1 MCGIVG
7 LIDFK
12 GREVSIESIKAMS
25 DAIAHRGPDGEG
37 QWIFKNVGI
46 GHRRLAIIDLTEAA
60 TQPMIS
66 KDGRYVLTYN
76 GEIYNYKD
84 IRKELEALGYTFYS
98 KSDTEVLL
106 ASLILWKEKALLKF
120 NGMFAFAFFD
130 KLKSEMLLARD
141 RYGIKPLYY
150 SLQDSYFAFGS
161 EQKAIKA
168 RHNFRSDLDKEALLE
183 YMTFQN
189 IFTNKTFEKDIKLLE
204 AGHYIII
211 NTKTGLPKKPIQYWD
226 YDFSETK
233 DSASEEEYTEELDRL
248 FQQAV
253 KRTLISDVEI
263 GSYLSGGI
271 DSGAITAIASLDN
284 PNLKTFTV
292 GFELLN
298 ISGPEINFDERLEA
312 KAMSA
317 FLKTDHFEFFLES
330 TDMENS
336 IDKLVLCLEEPR
348 IGQSYP
354 NLYAAKLARKEV
366 KVVLSGSGGDEIFG
380 GYPWRY
386 YQGATSKNFKDY
398 IDGYYLYWQRLVD
411 NQSIKKIFS
420 PISTEVQHVWTRDIF
435 ESVFKKQIG
444 KLNSPEDYLNQS
456 LYFEAKTFLHSL
468 LIVEDKLSMAYGLET
483 RVPFLDNDLV
493 DFASKIP
500 VNLKIKN
507 LINSNRIDENS
518 VVNKKLD
525 YYRKTNDGK
534 YLLRIVL
541 GKYVPKDISER
552 VKQGFSAPD
561 SSWFRGQSI
570 RFVKNRLEPK
580 DQKLYNYFN
589 YFEIQKKL
597 SEHFEGKSNRR
608 LLIWSLLYLQSL
620 FSSGN

>member
-7 LIDFK
+7 LVDLK
-12 GREVSIESIKAMS
+12 GREVSIESVKAMS

-37 QWIFKNVGI
+37 QWVFKNVGI

-60 TQPMIS
+60 NQPMIS
-66 KDGRYVLTYN
+66 EDGRYVLTYN
-76 GEIYNYKD
+76 GEIYNYKE
-84 IRKELEALGYTFYS
+84 IRKELEALSYIFHS
-98 KSDTEVLL
+98 QSDTEVLL
-106 ASLILWKEKALLKF
+106 ASLIVWKEKALLKF

-130 KLKSEMLLARD
+130 KLKGEILLTRD

-150 SLQDSYFAFGS
+150 SLQDSYFAFSS

-168 RHNFRSDLDKEALLE
+168 RNNFRSALNKEALLE

-189 IFTNKTFEKDIKLLE
+189 IFTNQTFEKDIKLLE
-204 AGHYIII
+204 AGHYMIID
-211 NTKTGLPKKPIQYWD
+211 TKTGQSKSPIQYWD
-226 YDFSETK
+226 YDFTETK
-233 DSASEEEYTEELDRL
+233 DSVSEADYIEELDRL
-248 FQQAV
+248 VQQAV

-271 DSGAITAIASLDN
+271 DSGAITAIASLGN
-284 PNLKTFTV
+284 PKLKTFTV

-298 ISGPEINFDERLEA
+298 ISGPEIKFDERLEA
-312 KAMSA
+312 KEMSA
-317 FLKTDHFEFFLES
+317 FLKTDHFEMLLQS

-354 NLYAAKLARKEV
+354 NLYAAKLARKQV

-386 YQGATSKNFKDY
+386 YQDASSQNFRDY
-398 IDGYYLYWQRLVD
+398 IDRYYLYWQRLVD

-420 PISTEVQHVWTRDIF
+420 PIATEVHHVWTRDIF
-435 ESVFKKQIG
+435 ESVFKTQTK
-444 KLNSPEDYLNQS
+444 KLNSTEDYVNQS

-493 DFASKIP
+493 DFASKLP

-507 LINSNRIDENS
+507 LSAPNRIDENS
-518 VVNKKLD
+518 SVNKKLD

-534 YLLRIVL
+534 YLLRKVL
-541 GKYVPKDISER
+541 GKYVPKDTIER
-552 VKQGFSAPD
+552 AKQGFSAPD

-570 RFVKNRLEPK
+570 NFVKNRLEPK
-580 DQKLYNYFN
+580 DQKLYHYFD
-589 YFEIQKKL
+589 YTEIQKKL

>member
-7 LIDFK
+7 LVDLK
-12 GREVSIESIKAMS
+12 GREVSIESVKAMS

-37 QWIFKNVGI
+37 QWVFKNVGI

-60 TQPMIS
+60 AQPMIS
-66 KDGRYVLTYN
+66 EDGRYVLTYN
-76 GEIYNYKD
+76 GEIYNYKE
-84 IRKELEALGYTFYS
+84 IRKELEALGYIFYS
-98 KSDTEVLL
+98 QSDTEVLL
-106 ASLILWKEKALLKF
+106 ASLIVWKEKALLKF

-130 KLKSEMLLARD
+130 KLKDEILLTRD

-168 RHNFRSDLDKEALLE
+168 RYNFRSALNKEALLE

-204 AGHYIII
+204 AGHYMII
-211 NTKTGLPKKPIQYWD
+211 NTKTGLSKNPIQYWD
-226 YDFSETK
+226 YDFTETK

-271 DSGAITAIASLDN
+271 DSGAITAIASLNN
-284 PNLKTFTV
+284 PKLKTFTV

-317 FLKTDHFEFFLES
+317 FLKTHHFEMLLQS

-386 YQGATSKNFKDY
+386 YQGASSQNFRDY

-420 PISTEVQHVWTRDIF
+420 PISTEVHHVWTRDIF
-435 ESVFKKQIG
+435 ESIFKKQIG
-444 KLNSPEDYLNQS
+444 KLSSPEDYVNQS

-493 DFASKIP
+493 DFASKLP
-500 VNLKIKN
+500 VNLKVKN
-507 LINSNRIDENS
+507 LLDSSRIDENS
-518 VVNKKLD
+518 GVNKKLD
-525 YYRKTNDGK
+525 YYIKTNDGK
-534 YLLRIVL
+534 YLLRKVL
-541 GKYVPKDISER
+541 GKYVPKDTTER

-570 RFVKNRLEPK
+570 NFVKNRLEPK
-580 DQKLYNYFN
+580 DQKLYNYFD
-589 YFEIQKKL
+589 YTEIQKKL

-620 FSSGN
+620 FSSGH

>member
-7 LIDFK
+7 LVDLK
-12 GREVSIESIKAMS
+12 GREVSIESVKAMS

-37 QWIFKNVGI
+37 QWVFKNVGI

-60 TQPMIS
+60 AQPMIS
-66 KDGRYVLTYN
+66 EDGRYVLTYN
-76 GEIYNYKD
+76 GEIYNYKE
-84 IRKELEALGYTFYS
+84 IRKELEALGYIFYS
-98 KSDTEVLL
+98 QSDTEVLL
-106 ASLILWKEKALLKF
+106 AALILWEEKALLKF

-130 KLKSEMLLARD
+130 KLKSEILLARD

-150 SLQDSYFAFGS
+150 SSQDCYFTFGS

-168 RHNFRSDLDKEALLE
+168 RRYFRSDLDKEALLE

-204 AGHYIII
+204 AGHYMII
-211 NTKTGLPKKPIQYWD
+211 NTKTGLLKNPIQYWD
-226 YDFSETK
+226 YDFTETK

-253 KRTLISDVEI
+253 ERTLISDVEI

-271 DSGAITAIASLDN
+271 DSGAITAIASLNN
-284 PNLKTFTV
+284 PKLKTFTV

-298 ISGPEINFDERLEA
+298 VSGPEINFDERLEA

-317 FLKTDHFEFFLES
+317 FLKTDHFEILLQS

-386 YQGATSKNFKDY
+386 YQGASSQNFRDY
-398 IDGYYLYWQRLVD
+398 INGYYLYWQRLVD

-420 PISTEVQHVWTRDIF
+420 PISAEVHHVWTRDIF
-435 ESVFKKQIG
+435 ESIFKKQIE
-444 KLNSPEDYLNQS
+444 KLNSPEDYVNRS

-493 DFASKIP
+493 DFASKLP
-500 VNLKIKN
+500 VNLKVKN
-507 LINSNRIDENS
+507 LLGSNRIDENS
-518 VVNKKLD
+518 AVNKKLD

-534 YLLRIVL
+534 YLLRKVL
-541 GKYVPKDISER
+541 EKYVSKDTTER

-570 RFVKNRLEPK
+570 NFVKNRLEPK
-580 DQKLYNYFN
+580 DQKLYNYFD
-589 YFEIQKKL
+589 YTEIQKKL

-620 FSSGN
+620 FNSGN